1 MDNETV
7 LGEYN
12 KRKEEIKKALEG
24 FKAIKNEKDL
34 FHELCFTIL
43 TPQSNGFRCWKIVE
57 DLKKMKFF
65 ENGLELKELQ
75 RFLQGRVRFHNRKR
89 DYLNLVRE
97 NWKKIFEN
105 LKEGNNEKLREWLI
119 KNIKGHGL
127 KEGSH
132 FLRNIGRE
140 NLAILDRH
148 ILRCLTNLNVIDEIP
163 KSLSKKKYFEIENKF
178 KEYSNKIGIKMDEL
192 DLLFWGMA
200 TGKVF
205 K

>member
-1 MDNETV
+1 MDNKLVVEK
-7 LGEYN
+7 YN
-12 KRKEEIKKALEG
+12 EIKDEIKE
-24 FKAIKNEKDL
+24 AIKGYKSVKNEKDL
-34 FHELCFTIL
+34 FYELCFTIL

-65 ENGLELKELQ
+65 EKSLELKKLQDFLQ
-75 RFLQGRVRFHNRKR
+75 RRVRFHNHKGE
-89 DYLNLVRE
+89 YLTLMKE

-105 LKEGNNEKLREWLI
+105 LKEENNEKLREWLVE
-119 KNIKGHGL
+119 NIKGHGL

-163 KSLSKKKYFEIENKF
+163 KSLTKKKYFEIENMF
-178 KEYSNKIGIKMDEL
+178 KKYSDKIRIKMDEL
-192 DLLFWGMA
+192 DLLFWSMA